1 MSKNKAPNLLPGAA
15 VEMPKAP
22 EPIHITPVRAVGMIQ
37 ADLKEAVKYFSQVD
51 PMAIDA
57 EAIKGHLMGV
67 IRIIEELH
75 NAQLQ
80 MQAQQ
85 GKMVQQQAGRAQ
97 ANGDAGAMN

>member
-1 MSKNKAPNLLPGAA
+1 MSKNKAPGLPAPQGPQI
-15 VEMPKAP
+15 VAP

-37 ADLKEAVKYFSQVD
+37 ADLKEAVKYFTQVD

-57 EAIKGHLMGV
+57 EAIKAHLLGV
-67 IRIIEELH
+67 VRVIEELH

-85 GKMVQQQAGRAQ
+85 GKMVQQQARAQ